1 MAPRLSSIRHT
12 RLVAALALGMLA
24 GCGTRSS
31 DQAAW
36 ADTTRG
42 EAVPSGAKRLTV
54 ITDLHQPETALWD
67 PQQDCYFVS
76 NMLGYGSVKDG
87 EGYILR
93 VAASDLTKQQIF
105 AQSGVNGVQ
114 LDAPKGLT
122 IQGDTL
128 WTADIDKVRGFDR
141 RTGAPVGTIDLAPEH
156 VVMLNSIATAP
167 DGTMRVTDTG
177 ILMSPTG
184 IIDTSGAKILEID
197 GHRHVRVVAQGGQL
211 DEPNGIVWDAAGKRW
226 ITVGFAP
233 FRAIVYAMRPDDAG
247 VTPLAT
253 GPGRFDGVDVERDG
267 RVLFSSWADS
277 SIYEIGKSATR
288 RLVRHVPS
296 PAGIGIDHVRHRLLI
311 PMPTQ
316 DRVEVWA
323 LP

>member
-1 MAPRLSSIRHT
+1 
-12 RLVAALALGMLA
+12 
-24 GCGTRSS
+24 
-31 DQAAW
+31 
-36 ADTTRG
+36 
-42 EAVPSGAKRLTV
+42 
-54 ITDLHQPETALWD
+54 
-67 PQQDCYFVS
+67 
-76 NMLGYGSVKDG
+76 MLGYGSVKDG

-93 VAASDLTKQQIF
+93 VAASDLAKQQIF

-114 LDAPKGLT
+114 LDAPKGLA

-141 RTGAPVGTIDLAPEH
+141 HTGAPVGTIDLAPEH

-177 ILMSPTG
+177 ILMSPLG
-184 IIDTSGAKILEID
+184 IIDTTGAKILEID
-197 GHRHVRVVAQGGQL
+197 GHRHVRIVAQGGQL
-211 DEPNGIVWDAAGKRW
+211 AEPNGIVWDPVGKRW
-226 ITVGFAP
+226 LTVGFAP
-233 FRAIVYAMRPDDAG
+233 FRAIVYAMRPGDSA
-247 VTPLAT
+247 VTAIAT
-253 GPGRFDGVDVERDG
+253 GPGRFDGVDVEKDG

-277 SIYEIGKSATR
+277 SVYEVGKSGTR

-296 PAGIGIDHVRHRLLI
+296 PAGIGIDHARHRLLI

-316 DRVEVWA
+316 DKVEVWA